1 MHRYIPSTSAEQQE
15 LLKSI
20 GANSIEDLFVDIPS
34 NLRFKGDLNIGE
46 GLSELELT
54 KHIQELANK
63 NESGLTCFMGAGA
76 YDHFSPSV
84 INHIALRQEF
94 FTAYTPYQPE
104 ISQGTVTAIFE
115 FQTMMSR
122 LTGMEVTNA
131 SMYDGQTAT
140 AEAVALACENTK
152 RSKIVISAGLGKDT
166 IEVIKTADETKG
178 IEIIVAPLKDGATD
192 IEATKALM
200 GDDVAGLVVKSPNFF
215 GIVEDLGALEAV
227 AHSDKKSMF
236 IVNTDPSSL
245 GILKA
250 PGEFGADVVVGE
262 AQTLGIPMSFGGPYL
277 GFLSVN
283 KKLVRKIPGRVVGQS
298 TDAEGNRAFVLT
310 LQAREQHIRRYKAT
324 SNICSNQGL
333 IMLMATIYMSLM
345 GEQGLKEVATQ
356 SMQKAHYA
364 YEKLV
369 ATGKFKPMFPGK
381 PFFKEFA
388 LVADADVKKINEE
401 LLKSGILGGYE
412 LGKDYAEYGNGVL
425 IAVTEKRTKEEIDE
439 LVRIME
445 AI

>member
-1 MHRYIPSTSAEQQE
+1 MHRYISSTKAVQQE
-15 LLKSI
+15 MLKSI
-20 GANSIEDLFVDIPS
+20 GANSIEDLFVDIPAE
-34 NLRFKGDLNIGE
+34 LRFKGDLNIGE
-46 GLSELELT
+46 GMSELELT
-54 KHIQELANK
+54 NHIQKLADKNK
-63 NESGLTCFMGAGA
+63 SGLTCFMGAGA
-76 YDHFSPSV
+76 YDHYIPSV

-104 ISQGTVTAIFE
+104 ISQGTLTAIFE

-152 RSKIVISAGLGKDT
+152 RSKIVVSAGLGKDA
-166 IEVIKTADETKG
+166 IEIIKTADETKG
-178 IEIIVAPLKDGATD
+178 IEIIVAPVKDGVTD
-192 IEATKALM
+192 IEAAKELM
-200 GDDVAGLVVKSPNFF
+200 GADVAGLVVKSPNFF
-215 GIVEDLGALEAV
+215 GVIEDLSALEAV
-227 AHSDKKSMF
+227 AHADKKSMF

-262 AQTLGIPMSFGGPYL
+262 AQPLGIPMSFGGPYL

-298 TDAEGNRAFVLT
+298 EDGNGNRAFVLT

-333 IMLMATIYMSLM
+333 MMLMATIYMSTM
-345 GEQGLKEVATQ
+345 GEEGLKEVATQ
-356 SMQKAHYA
+356 CAQKAHYA
-364 YEKLV
+364 FNKL
-369 ATGKFKPMFPGK
+369 TESGKFKPLFPGK

-388 LVADADVKKINEE
+388 ITSDVDVKKLNEE
-401 LLKSGILGGYE
+401 LLKNDILGGYE
-412 LGKDYAEYGNGVL
+412 LGKDYEEYGNGVL

-439 LVRIME
+439 LARIME

>member
-1 MHRYIPSTSAEQQE
+1 
-15 LLKSI
+15 
-20 GANSIEDLFVDIPS
+20 
-34 NLRFKGDLNIGE
+34 
-46 GLSELELT
+46 
-54 KHIQELANK
+54 
-63 NESGLTCFMGAGA
+63 
-76 YDHFSPSV
+76 
-84 INHIALRQEF
+84 
-94 FTAYTPYQPE
+94 
-104 ISQGTVTAIFE
+104 
-115 FQTMMSR
+115 
-122 LTGMEVTNA
+122 
-131 SMYDGQTAT
+131 
-140 AEAVALACENTK
+140 
-152 RSKIVISAGLGKDT
+152 
-166 IEVIKTADETKG
+166 
-178 IEIIVAPLKDGATD
+178 
-192 IEATKALM
+192 M

-236 IVNTDPSSL
+236 IVNTDPSAL
-245 GILKA
+245 GVLKA

-298 TDAEGNRAFVLT
+298 TDGDGNRAFVLT

-401 LLKSGILGGYE
+401 LLKNGILGGFE
-412 LGKDYAEYGNGVL
+412 LGKDYSEYGNGVL